1 LKLKTRNFLRYT
13 LPAVLWTALIVSAS
27 GGWLSGERTG
37 FILRALLALFGSV
50 PIEVLAVVHFFVRK
64 LAHLTEYGILA
75 WLLYRARGKTQ
86 AVWNISWARFALA
99 GVLAIAITDELHQHF
114 VPSRTGSPIDVLIDL
129 TGGLLA
135 LFIVRRFSMTQQ
147 SSTSASVN

>member
-1 LKLKTRNFLRYT
+1 LKPETRNFLRYT
-13 LPAVLWTALIVSAS
+13 LPAVLWTALILSAS

-114 VPSRTGSPIDVLIDL
+114 VPSRVGSPVDVLIDVIGGIVAL
-129 TGGLLA
+129 T
-135 LFIVRRFSMTQQ
+135 IVRKF
-147 SSTSASVN
+147 STSHQHRTSAPVN